1 MIRELVGSA
10 DIHARISEVGRQL
23 ADHYRERDFMMV
35 MIANG
40 GVFFGSDLARAIDLD
55 FPIDIIAVS
64 SYHNDK
70 QGESL
75 DFRCPPKLDCAGKHI
90 LLVDE
95 VLDSGNTLAA
105 TVRDFIR
112 RGAADVKT
120 AVLVSK
126 ERPRKETAVQNAD
139 WSCFS
144 LPDVYLVGY
153 GLDSNEL
160 CRNLDYLGVVE

>member
-1 MIRELVGSA
+1 MIKELVSSG
-10 DIHARISEVGRQL
+10 DIHKRISEVGKNL
-23 ADHYRERDFMMV
+23 ADYYRNRDFMLV

-55 FPIDIIAVS
+55 FPIDIIEVS

-70 QGESL
+70 QGEAL
-75 DFRCPPKLDCAGKHI
+75 DFRCPPKLDCSGKYI

-105 TVRDFIR
+105 TVRDFLR
-112 RGAADVKT
+112 RGAKEVRT
-120 AVLVSK
+120 AVLVTK
-126 ERPRKETAVQNAD
+126 ERPRKTTAVQNAD

>member
-1 MIRELVGSA
+1 MITQLVSSS
-10 DIHARISEVGRQL
+10 DIRKKISELGSEIAQ
-23 ADHYRERDFMMV
+23 YYSERDLLLV

-40 GVFFGSDLARAIDLD
+40 GVFFGSDLARAIGLD

-75 DFRCPPKLDCAGKHI
+75 DFRCPPKLDCRNKCV

-105 TVRDFIR
+105 TARDFLR
-112 RGAADVKT
+112 RGAKEVKT
-120 AVLVSK
+120 AVLVTK
-126 ERPRKETAVQNAD
+126 KRERKETAIQTAD
-139 WSCFS
+139 WSCFT
-144 LPDVYLVGY
+144 LDDVYLVGY

-160 CRNLDYLGVVE
+160 YRNLDYLGVCD